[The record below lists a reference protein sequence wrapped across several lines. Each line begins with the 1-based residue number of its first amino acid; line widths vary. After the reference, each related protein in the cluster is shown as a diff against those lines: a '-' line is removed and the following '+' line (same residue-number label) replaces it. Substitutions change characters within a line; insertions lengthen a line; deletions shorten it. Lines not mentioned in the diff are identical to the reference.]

1 VTARLIGLTVLRPE
15 QANRAAEVLE
25 GKFYR
30 DNTGGKQGVPMAPL
44 ILGFVLGDL
53 MEQNLRRALLITHG
67 ELGILFESDISK
79 GLWLAAVVVALAP
92 LVVGRLR
99 ACV

>member
-1 VTARLIGLTVLRPE
+1 MTARLIGLTVFRPE

-30 DNTGGKQGVPMAPL
+30 DKTGGK
-44 ILGFVLGDL
+44 
-53 MEQNLRRALLITHG
+53 
-67 ELGILFESDISK
+67 LGILFESDISK